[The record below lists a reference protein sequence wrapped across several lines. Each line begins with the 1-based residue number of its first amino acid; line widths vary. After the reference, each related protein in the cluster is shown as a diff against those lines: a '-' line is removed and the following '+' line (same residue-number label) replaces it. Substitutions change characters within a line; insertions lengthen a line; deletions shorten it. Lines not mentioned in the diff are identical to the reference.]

1 MSNAFSVLVGGRSWD
16 WLRELCRPLGVQ
28 AQLLDDSA
36 LPLLPPDTPSA
47 GLPGLSLRDLSARP
61 ERPLLA
67 GVGKALQ
74 SRAPQPLQLDGVN
87 ILCTP
92 LVIEARSRAP
102 ARAGQ
107 PVIRRQ
113 VQVFE
118 NSALNVFCL
127 PDVTICRPP

>member
-47 GLPGLSLRDLSARP
+47 GQPGLSLRDLSARP
-61 ERPLLA
+61 DRPLLA

-74 SRAPQPLQLDGVN
+74 SSTPQALQLEGVD

-92 LVIEARSRAP
+92 LVIEGRALGVLAISRGP
-102 ARAGQ
+102 RHSPPPVPGEQ
-107 PVIRRQ
+107 PGTV
-113 VQVFE
+113 
-118 NSALNVFCL
+118 C
-127 PDVTICRPP
+127 